1 MAIFL
6 SYFIDELTPA
16 YGGEKGAFKI
26 QNISSIENGDRTNNS
41 KIFFNSHIGTHI
53 DFPLHF
59 YKDGKSINDY
69 DAAFWV
75 FSNIGVIEC
84 STDKIMEN
92 VDSLNEDIELL
103 ILKTNFSKCRDSE
116 IYWKSQPIIESNIA
130 DDLKKKFPKLRVFG
144 FDLISLTSKLN
155 REQGRLAHLAFLK
168 NPEILILEDMNLKDL
183 DFKPNKVIIS
193 PLLIKN
199 IEGVPCT
206 VIAF

>member
-6 SYFIDELTPA
+6 SYFIDGSTPA
-16 YGGEKGAFKI
+16 YGGEKDAFKI
-26 QNISSIENGDRTNNS
+26 QSISSIKNGDITNNS

-59 YKDGKSINDY
+59 YNNGKTINDY
-69 DAAFWV
+69 DASFWI

-84 STDKIMEN
+84 SPDKIIEN
-92 VDSLNEDIELL
+92 LESINADIELL
-103 ILKTNFSKCRDSE
+103 ILKTNFSKYRKHE
-116 IYWKSQPIIESNIA
+116 AYWKSQPVIISNVAIV
-130 DDLKKKFPKLRVFG
+130 LKQKFPKLRVFG
-144 FDLISLTSKLN
+144 FDLISLTSKLDRN
-155 REQGRLAHLAFLK
+155 EGRLAHLAFLE
-168 NPEILILEDMNLKDL
+168 NPEILILEDMNLSEL
-183 DFKPNKVIIS
+183 DFNPTKIIIS